1 MKKEELLRGL
11 PSVDRLLGLPELAS
25 LIGLHGRSRVAD
37 AAKRL
42 VGEARTQILS
52 SDNGGDA
59 PTPDDRQW
67 AASIG
72 ELIECESRPRLRKV
86 VNCSGVVIHTNIGR
100 SALSAAAGRAAM
112 KAATSNVNLEY
123 DLEEGGRGDRD
134 RILENIIT
142 GLTGAEAATVV
153 NNNAAAVLLTLNALS
168 EGKETIVSRGELI
181 EIGGSFRLPEIMA
194 KSGCLLR
201 EVGTTNR
208 THLADYENAFSEK
221 TALILQAHTSN
232 YRIVGFT
239 AQPGLQALAE
249 LAARKGVPLAVD
261 LGSGTLAGLGQ
272 FGLPHE
278 PTVQETLKNGADVVT
293 ISGDKL
299 LGGPQAGIIA
309 GRRELVDRINKNHL
323 KRALRVDKM
332 TVAAL
337 EATLLD
343 YLDSEKTPQRV
354 PTLRHLARKPEDM
367 RPVAEKAA
375 EIIRKTFGDAAEVT
389 VIEDVSRAGSGS
401 LPEVGIPTLSVAV
414 RHKTMGPNRLADW
427 FRSLD
432 TPVIGRVEDNVFRLD
447 MRCVE
452 DAGEI
457 MPDKTD

>member
-1 MKKEELLRGL
+1 MAKKELLRGL
-11 PSVDRLLGLPELAS
+11 PSVDRLLGVPELEP
-25 LIGLHGRSRVAD
+25 LIELHGRSRVAD

-42 VGEARTQILS
+42 VRQARTQILS
-52 SDNGGDA
+52 SDNGGDQPA
-59 PTPDDRQW
+59 RDDGQW

-72 ELIECESRPRLRKV
+72 ELIEAESRPKLRKV
-86 VNCSGVVIHTNIGR
+86 VNCSGVVVHTNIGR
-100 SALSAAAGRAAM
+100 SILSADAGRAAM
-112 KAATSNVNLEY
+112 MAAISNANLEY
-123 DLEEGGRGDRD
+123 DLEEGERGDRD
-134 RILENIIT
+134 DILEGVIT

-153 NNNAAAVLLTLNALS
+153 NNNAAAVLLTLNTLS

-208 THLADYENAFSEK
+208 THLADYEEAFSDR
-221 TALILQAHTSN
+221 TALVLQAHTSN

-239 AQPGLQALAE
+239 AQPGLPALSE

-261 LGSGTLAGLGQ
+261 LGSGTLVDLRQ

-278 PTVQETLKNGADVVT
+278 PTVQDTLKSGADVVT

-309 GRRELVDRINKNHL
+309 GRREIVDRIKKNHL

-332 TVAAL
+332 TIAAL
-337 EATLLD
+337 EATLLAYKD
-343 YLDSEKTPQRV
+343 VEKAPERI
-354 PTLRHLARKPEDM
+354 PTLRHLARKREDM

-375 EIIRKTFGDAAEVT
+375 EILRKTFGDAAEVT

-414 RHKTMGPNRLADW
+414 RHYKMGPNKLADW
-427 FRSLD
+427 FRALK
-432 TPVIGRVEDNVFRLD
+432 TPVIGRVEDNLFRLD

-452 DAGEI
+452 DAVEI
-457 MPDKTD
+457 MPGKPD